1 MCVCGGGGGSV
12 CGDDTNRLES
22 PMSAQ
27 LAGDDNIPWLSEHTI
42 LNLCTSI

>member
-1 MCVCGGGGGSV
+1 MSERVSECV

-27 LAGDDNIPWLSEHTI
+27 LAGDDNIPWLSEHTD
-42 LNLCTSI
+42 